1 MPGASKAAHR
11 RGCLTGRRHVVIVPA
26 FRLGKQGDSGGRD
39 ALKPAGQ
46 QVLVFLPIVTMT
58 TRLFAIGVSRRL
70 FVDRTTR
77 LSGFAPLRRFLSS
90 YPPHDVH
97 GMPSLSPVSLFDS
110 CQTWIQ
116 DMHVGII
123 HRIYPIRFRLIYRL
137 IYRLMYSL
145 FLSTILLGPLVH
157 PFIAHRCSHRSFYL
171 FYSN

>member
-1 MPGASKAAHR
+1 MPTA
-11 RGCLTGRRHVVIVPA
+11 RH
-26 FRLGKQGDSGGRD
+26 F
-39 ALKPAGQ
+39 
-46 QVLVFLPIVTMT
+46 LVFLPIVTMT

-171 FYSN
+171 FYRLWKLVQSRGGL